1 MTIFNILLMV
11 FQQFSVIF
19 YSLMRD
25 SFKLSSYRIMNS
37 IIAFK
42 EVIEHN
48 EETEDQDKYNRKDI
62 GKCLFVLII
71 IIKFL
76 LQFLTIII
84 SVLENILMFLLL
96 IAPCYSFQYGMNNLV
111 VSPKVDL
118 TFNLPFDFR

>member
-1 MTIFNILLMV
+1 
-11 FQQFSVIF
+11 
-19 YSLMRD
+19 MRD

-48 EETEDQDKYNRKDI
+48 EDNEDQDKYNRKDI

-76 LQFLTIII
+76 LQLLTIII
-84 SVLENILMFLLL
+84 SVLENILKFLLL
-96 IAPCYSFQYGMNNLV
+96 IAPCYSFQYGMNILV
-111 VSPKVDL
+111 VSPKADP